1 MKIGKKISELR
12 KKKSIT
18 QYQLAEKLDV
28 TRQTIS
34 SWESDITSPD
44 LKQAATLS
52 KIFKVTISDLIDE
65 DLDIACKDNS
75 NDIFNMLIGKKCFI
89 EIQEEDYR
97 LDFETPCKIISIND
111 NFVKFEFSYNGKL
124 ISKLIDINLVNSFK
138 IIAKKEDK

>member
-138 IIAKKEDK
+138 IITKKEDK